1 MSEEIYYADAA
12 ELAERIR
19 AKTLSP
25 VEVVQAHLDRIEA
38 ANPKLNAVV
47 CLDDRALERAREA
60 EAAMARG
67 QSWGPLHGVPF
78 TIKDCFDTE
87 GLRTTRGSKLFEDH
101 VPTTDAI
108 VVRRLK
114 EAGGIFVGHTNM
126 PEFAFW
132 WETGNRVYGR
142 TVNPWN
148 EERTCGGSSGGEAAA
163 IAAGL
168 SPLGMGSD
176 VGGSIRQP
184 SHYCGVVGLKPTHGR
199 IPSTGH
205 WPEVM
210 LRFMHVGPMARSVRD
225 VALALAVLA
234 GPDGAD
240 PYAVP
245 VPVPEFPDLEK
256 DLPELRVGFCTEG
269 PFVPVDLEVQ
279 QTVAA
284 AASSLAQLGCQVE
297 EVSLEAWEK
306 WPAQDISMSFFSAE
320 GTAYLE
326 RFYKGREDELTWYIQ
341 RRLSLPI
348 PSLDDFIES
357 IEKTELLRQDLVRF
371 FTRFDL
377 LLCPTSVVPAHEHE
391 APELLIN
398 GVSVQGRNSLRATVP
413 FDMTGSPAV
422 SVPFGWSGDGL
433 PIGVQLA
440 ARHFDEATLLHAA
453 AALERA
459 RPKERRRPPV

>member
-1 MSEEIYYADAA
+1 MSEEIYYGDAV
-12 ELAERIR
+12 ELAARIR
-19 AKTLSP
+19 AKELSP
-25 VEVVQAHLDRIEA
+25 VEVLQVHLERIEA
-38 ANPKLNAVV
+38 VNPQLNAVV
-47 CLDDRALERAREA
+47 CLDDRVVERARDA
-60 EAAMARG
+60 EAAIGRG
-67 QSWGPLHGVPF
+67 ENWGPLHGVPF

-87 GLRTTRGSKLFEDH
+87 GVRTTRGSKLFEDY
-101 VPTTDAI
+101 VPSFDAV

-148 EERTCGGSSGGEAAA
+148 QERTCGGSTGGEAAA

-184 SHYCGVVGLKPTHGR
+184 SHYCGIVGLKPTHGR
-199 IPSTGH
+199 IPTTGH

-210 LRFMHVGPMARSVRD
+210 LRFMHVGPMARSVGD
-225 VALALAVLA
+225 VALALGVLA

-245 VPVPEFPDLEK
+245 VPAPELGGLEE
-256 DLPELRVGFCTEG
+256 DLPALRVGFCVEG
-269 PFVPVDLEVQ
+269 PFAPVHTEVQ
-279 QTVAA
+279 EAVGKAA
-284 AASSLAQLGCQVE
+284 AALEGLGCEVAP
-297 EVSLEAWEK
+297 VSLKAWEE
-306 WPAQDISMSFFSAE
+306 WQAQDISMSFFSGE

-326 RFYKGREDELTWYIQ
+326 GFYQGREDELTWYIQ
-341 RRLSLPI
+341 RRLSLPA
-348 PSLDDFIES
+348 PTVRDFVES
-357 IEKTELLRQDLVRF
+357 IEKTECLRRDLARF
-371 FTRFDL
+371 FSGYDL

-391 APELLIN
+391 APELVIN
-398 GVSVQGRNSLRATVP
+398 GVGVPGRNSLRVTVP

-422 SVPFGWSGDGL
+422 SVPFDWSSDGL
-433 PIGVQLA
+433 PIGVQLVA
-440 ARHFDEATLLHAA
+440 PHFDEATLLRAA
-453 AALERA
+453 AALERV
-459 RPKERRRPPV
+459 RPGGGRRPPL

>member
-240 PYAVP
+240 PYAVS